1 MAKII
6 VLYGPPGCGKSTKAK
21 KLLEQ
26 YGCKKAVIVSDDDIR
41 QSCGE
46 WNKPLMDYIITVQ
59 DFMVRA
65 ALQRNLIPIIDSV
78 NLDEGVKHK
87 WRLIAKE
94 FNVDI
99 EFIEVIVPFKVAC
112 ERDRNR
118 GNKVGRIGIA
128 YHYNK
133 YYPELLK

>member
-46 WNKPLMDYIITVQ
+46 WNKPLMDYIIAVQ

-78 NLDEGVKHK
+78 NLDEGVKNK
-87 WRLIAKE
+87 WRLTAKE

-112 ERDRNR
+112 ERDKNR
-118 GNKVGRIGIA
+118 GNKVGRIAIA
-128 YHYNK
+128 YHYQK